1 MARMMTRSPVFR
13 RRETV
18 FYNPRMRRLALLT
31 LLVPVLLPLL
41 APTGAV
47 AFSLPA
53 DSSARVV
60 AVIDGDTVKLE
71 TGREVRLV
79 GIQAPKLPLGRR
91 GFSEWPLANEAK
103 ARLEAL
109 TNGKTVALHYGG
121 AREDRHG
128 RLLAHLTAADNPSA
142 ETWAQGE
149 MLKAGLA
156 RVYSFPDNRALVV
169 EMLALEREAR
179 AARRG
184 IWREPY
190 YRIRKPEETVRD
202 IETFQLVEG
211 RVLQAAALKDRVYLN
226 FGPDYHSDF
235 TIAIA
240 RRDLKLFG
248 RAFDVKALEGKS
260 IRVRGWLKPVN
271 GPMIEATHP
280 EQIEVL
286 SP

>member
-1 MARMMTRSPVFR
+1 
-13 RRETV
+13 
-18 FYNPRMRRLALLT
+18 MRRLALLT
-31 LLVPVLLPLL
+31 LLVPVLLPL
-41 APTGAV
+41 AV
-47 AFSLPA
+47 ADVAAFSLPA
-53 DSSARVV
+53 DGSARVV

-91 GFSEWPLANEAK
+91 GFSEWPLASEAK

-128 RLLAHLTAADNPSA
+128 RLLAHLTAADDPAA

-156 RVYSFPDNRALVV
+156 RVYSFPDNRALVA

-226 FGPDYHSDF
+226 FGPDYRSDF

-248 RAFDVKALEGKS
+248 RAFDAKALEGKP
-260 IRVRGWLKPVN
+260 IRVRGWLKSVN

-286 SP
+286 TP